1 MRRSAL
7 TRCSA
12 LVAGATLVAGLA
24 QPAVAASNGHDTT
37 PGKGSELQLTQFVNP
52 FIGTAV
58 SSTSGYAG
66 NVNPGAQVPFGM
78 VDFGPD
84 MPRTNFN
91 GSGGYLTAANATS
104 GKVNFFSLTHLN
116 GPGCPGQGVVGM
128 MPAST
133 PQAVSTAAGKPVG
146 VGFKTATESAHPG
159 EYAVTL
165 DNKVGVDLTATTRT
179 GMAQF
184 TYPDKDSGYFSLD
197 TRLNANSNSSSG
209 AGKISA
215 ANTALTVADD
225 GRVLTGKTVA
235 PAFCTPY
242 GTQFNSNVYFYLEAD
257 KPLRAQADGSTV
269 NTVSNGA
276 TVLQYDLTDK
286 DPTLTV
292 RVGISSVSVANA
304 KLNLKTENAR
314 STFDQVRAQADATWN
329 TRLNSIQVG
338 EAARPAS
345 LTAGQRT
352 DLTKFYTGLYRVFG
366 SPTTY
371 SDVNGD
377 FRSMEATAPYPSGVD
392 TTGGVPDR
400 PVANVRDY
408 TYKKPDGSTGRY
420 ATHYS
425 SLSMWDTYRSQAQ
438 LLAMLAPDVASDV
451 MQSLVVDGEQC
462 GAFPHW
468 VDASDDSTPMAGD
481 NALPVLAAS
490 YAFGAKD
497 FDVTTAAR
505 LAKQSVFDPTSS
517 CNGRASMSEPETYLR
532 DGYHADATS
541 ANIEQYAGD
550 HAAAAFFSA
559 LPDRVLADP
568 RVDVTQ
574 ADIARLDDRS
584 SWWKNIFDFT
594 NGTIVARKAPTTPG
608 VPGSLEPGSYHEST
622 EPNYFWSF
630 GYAWPDLISTIG
642 GKTSA
647 VDRLNTLFSVD
658 SALTKVPTLQQLN
671 GGQDS
676 QGFYMGNEMG
686 FPAPW
691 AYNFAGKPASTQ
703 YVVQQL
709 MRTAFSTARDG
720 LPGNDDMGAL
730 SSWYVFAGLGM
741 FPVSQAEGGLA
752 LSTPQFS
759 DVTLRLG
766 KHQVRILTDQDAATS
781 PFIRSLRVDGRSQDR
796 SSLSLDRLVSSSALR
811 YSLSST
817 ATTWATTTDPT
828 GPTTSRTTLQ
838 LSAGTQTQGTTAPVT
853 ATAAVT
859 FGDDVAQPGTVVF
872 RDGLKVLAKAP
883 LGVGGAATVTVPA
896 TTGVGLHLVT
906 ATFVPADRTRVTGST
921 SRVDLLWVGL
931 AHH

>member
-1 MRRSAL
+1 MAGTAL
-7 TRCSA
+7 A
-12 LVAGATLVAGLA
+12 AGLA
-24 QPAVAASNGHDTT
+24 QPAVAHTTGHGGGHAT
-37 PGKGSELQLTQFVNP
+37 GHELPLTQYVNP
-52 FIGTAV
+52 FVGTAV

-84 MPRTNFN
+84 TPRTDFN

-133 PQAVSTAAGKPVG
+133 PQSVATAAGKPVG
-146 VGFKTATESAHPG
+146 VTFKTATESARPG

-165 DNKVGVDLTATTRT
+165 DNQVGVELTATTRT

-184 TYPDKDSGYFSLD
+184 TYPGKDAGYFSLD
-197 TRLNANSNSSSG
+197 TRLNANSNMSSS

-215 ANTALTVADD
+215 ASTALTVADD

-257 KPLRAQADGSTV
+257 KPLRAQPDGSTV
-269 NTVSNGA
+269 NTVHDGA

-286 DPTLTV
+286 DPTLTI

-314 STFDQVRAQADATWN
+314 STFDQVRAKADATWN
-329 TRLNSIQVG
+329 SRLNAVQVA

-345 LTAGQRT
+345 LTAAQRT

-377 FRSMEATAPYPSGVD
+377 FRSMEATPPYPGTVD
-392 TTGGVPDR
+392 TAGGVPDR
-400 PVANVRDY
+400 PVTNVRDY
-408 TYKKPDGSTGRY
+408 TYKRPDGSTGSY
-420 ATHYS
+420 TTHYS

-490 YAFGAKD
+490 YAFGATG

-505 LAKQSVFDPTSS
+505 LVKQSVFDPTSA
-517 CNGRASMSEPETYLR
+517 CNGRASMSDATTYLR
-532 DGYHADATS
+532 DGYYPDATS
-541 ANIEQYAGD
+541 ANIERYNSD
-550 HAAAAFFSA
+550 HAAAAFLSA
-559 LPDRVLADP
+559 LPERVLTDP
-568 RVDVTQ
+568 SVSVTQ
-574 ADIARLDDRS
+574 ADIARLDDRA
-584 SWWKNIFDFT
+584 SWWKNIFDFAD
-594 NGTIVARKAPTTPG
+594 GTIVAREAPTSAGTPG
-608 VPGSLEPGSYHEST
+608 PLEPGSYHEST

-630 GYAWPDLISTIG
+630 GYAWPDLIRTIG
-642 GKTSA
+642 TDGA

-691 AYNFAGKPASTQ
+691 AYDFAGKPASTQ

-720 LPGNDDMGAL
+720 LPGDDDMGAL
-730 SSWYVFAGLGM
+730 SSWYVFAGIGM
-741 FPVSQAEGGLA
+741 FPVSQAEDGLA
-752 LSTPQFS
+752 LSTPQFP
-759 DVTLRLG
+759 DVTLHLG
-766 KHQVRILTDQDAATS
+766 KRTVRIHTDRDAATS
-781 PFIRSLRVDGRSQDR
+781 PFILSLRVDGRTQDR
-796 SSLSLDRLVSSSALR
+796 SWLAVDRLSSSR
-811 YSLSST
+811 TLSYTLST
-817 ATTWATTTDPT
+817 SPTTWATTTDPT
-828 GPTTSRTTLQ
+828 GPTTSRTSLQ
-838 LSAGTQTQGTTAPVT
+838 LDRHVQRAGTTTAAT
-853 ATAAVT
+853 ATVT

-872 RDGLKVLAKAP
+872 RDGRRILARVP
-883 LGVGGAATVTVPA
+883 LGAGAQATATVPTTV
-896 TTGVGLHLVT
+896 TRGVHSLT
-906 ATFVPADRTRVTGST
+906 AVFVPDDRTRAGGST
-921 SRVDLLWVGL
+921 SKAQHLVVL
-931 AHH
+931 APPHHGR